1 MEFSLFPYTYLKT
14 MFILKLIKNY
24 QPTALCIA
32 SHFKVTFAILAST
45 QAKTAKTTRHLMAKC
60 TSTAYNCHESPS
72 PGWMERNGSDG
83 ISGSGLGSGFAS
95 GRGGT
100 SINVPLTFAWTA
112 DKNCH
117 NKQYNHDDNDNDNNR
132 NNAGSE
138 EDTWRDLEGRP
149 SSGWDS
155 ENRSW

>member
-1 MEFSLFPYTYLKT
+1 M
-14 MFILKLIKNY
+14 LKLIKNY
-24 QPTALCIA
+24 QPTASCTA
-32 SHFKVTFAILAST
+32 SHFKATFAILAST
-45 QAKTAKTTRHLMAKC
+45 QAKNRKNNKAFDGQIYLYRIQLPWITITWMNGTERI
-60 TSTAYNCHESPS
+60 
-72 PGWMERNGSDG
+72 GWDQWC
-83 ISGSGLGSGFAS
+83 SGLGSGFAS

-117 NKQYNHDDNDNDNNR
+117 NKQYNHDDNDNNKNNS
-132 NNAGSE
+132 GSE